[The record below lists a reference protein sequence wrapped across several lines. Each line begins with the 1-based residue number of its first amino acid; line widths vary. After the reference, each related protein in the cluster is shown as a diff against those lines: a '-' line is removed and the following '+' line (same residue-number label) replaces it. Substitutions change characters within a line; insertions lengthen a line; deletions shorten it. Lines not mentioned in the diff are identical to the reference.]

1 LAEAALDRL
10 LAACQAR
17 GCRLLLLD
25 HSVPKL
31 PGYEAWA
38 TQHGMFYA
46 DVNFTPAEWAQSVRL
61 SAADQHSNALGN
73 QLHAAHV
80 HRALAAAG
88 LLIPATPP

>member
-10 LAACQAR
+10 LAACQAQ

-38 TQHGMFYA
+38 RQHGVFYA
-46 DVNFTPAEWAQSVRL
+46 DVNFTPAEWAQPVRL

-80 HRALAAAG
+80 LRALAAAG
-88 LLIPATPP
+88 LSAPKAPL